1 MSDIEFKRL
10 EKEMAGKQK
19 NSSSILLLTI
29 ITLLAIIMVW
39 ASITEIDNVTR
50 GSGKTISEAKNQFVQ
65 SSEPGVLKKRYFS
78 DGDRISK
85 GDILFDIDPI
95 EAKSQLDQYQKRFVS
110 LEIKAI
116 RLRSEVNGVMPEF
129 SAHLIDAAPSTVSTE
144 LALYKARLDD
154 LQAKSSI
161 LEQRRL
167 QKLNEVQEL
176 KIQFET
182 AINGLALIRREIQT
196 LEPLVKNGLAP
207 ETRLISLQREEES
220 TLGRANSAES
230 GQKTIQSGLAEIE
243 EQLKAENQ
251 AYITAALTDLSAIEG
266 EISEVGARIPAL
278 EDRVERTTVRSP
290 VDGVINRIN
299 YVTEN
304 AYVSSGDVL
313 VEIVPTGSE
322 LIVQTEIEPK
332 DIGEIVIGQDV
343 KISLT
348 AYNPNKYGR
357 IDGKVLSISADAIS
371 DTQTGLRYYFVDVSI
386 EGTLYETDGSEVTIL
401 PGMEASID
409 VLSGKR
415 TILDYFWQPIAN
427 TKDKALKD

>member
-1 MSDIEFKRL
+1 MSDIEFKKL
-10 EKEMAGKQK
+10 AKEMAGKQK

-95 EAKSQLDQYQKRFVS
+95 EAKSQLDQFQKRFVS

-116 RLRSEVNGVMPEF
+116 RLRSEVKGIMPDF
-129 SAHLIDAAPSTVSTE
+129 SADLIDAAPSTVSTE
-144 LALYKARLDD
+144 LALYKARFDD

-182 AINGLALIRREIQT
+182 ASNGLALIRREIQT

-230 GQKTIQSGLAEIE
+230 GQKTIQSALAEIE

-251 AYITAALTDLSAIEG
+251 AYITRALTDLSNIES
-266 EISEVGARIPAL
+266 EISELGARIPAL
-278 EDRVERTTVRSP
+278 K
-290 VDGVINRIN
+290 
-299 YVTEN
+299 TEW
-304 AYVSSGDVL
+304 S
-313 VEIVPTGSE
+313 VP
-322 LIVQTEIEPK
+322 L
-332 DIGEIVIGQDV
+332 
-343 KISLT
+343 
-348 AYNPNKYGR
+348 
-357 IDGKVLSISADAIS
+357 
-371 DTQTGLRYYFVDVSI
+371 
-386 EGTLYETDGSEVTIL
+386 
-401 PGMEASID
+401 
-409 VLSGKR
+409 
-415 TILDYFWQPIAN
+415 
-427 TKDKALKD
+427 